1 MFYLPGSQIGTVFDA
16 AERVP
21 EYHQGGAHLGLAH
34 NNNTSEVRFQGKA
47 CSFIVEL
54 FETHI

>member
-1 MFYLPGSQIGTVFDA
+1 MFYLPGSQIGTVFDT

-21 EYHQGGAHLGLAH
+21 ENHQGGAHLELAH
-34 NNNTSEVRFQGKA
+34 NNTSEVRFHGKA